1 MALQKSHWLGCT
13 KWWRLRQHE
22 RQPSDTKLV
31 LRNLSWVDWVLQT
44 AGCSWLL
51 ASQLHIRRLGKLFE
65 SAQALPVGAR
75 ATRKDEVARHHH
87 RPCPEPQRRCYLFSH
102 QYLCLEWKPVHQTI
116 HQSHPEGGFH
126 ANIVYDQNMDG
137 GWRNKWSLPRVF
149 RWDRS
154 KCWRWQTLD
163 REVQIEL
170 RHDTSF
176 PYQQLGKQDSSD
188 GQSCE
193 LHQAM
198 LWWTRLDSR
207 RVSLGTVPGRT
218 ARSRHK

>member
-1 MALQKSHWLGCT
+1 MGLGAS
-13 KWWRLRQHE
+13 RANE
-22 RQPSDTKLV
+22 V
-31 LRNLSWVDWVLQT
+31 
-44 AGCSWLL
+44 AGCDHRFSKE
-51 ASQLHIRRLGKLFE
+51 SERR
-65 SAQALPVGAR
+65 S
-75 ATRKDEVARHHH
+75 H
-87 RPCPEPQRRCYLFSH
+87 LFSH
-102 QYLCLEWKPVHQTI
+102 QYLCLEWKPIHQTI
-116 HQSHPEGGFH
+116 HQSHPEGSLH
-126 ANIVYDQNMDG
+126 ANIVDDQNMDG
-137 GWRNKWSLPRVF
+137 CWRNKWSLLGVF
-149 RWDRS
+149 RWDGS
-154 KCWRWQTLD
+154 KRWRWQALD

-188 GQSCE
+188 RQSCE